1 LSSHSPVA
9 STSAGPDDIGLRVST
24 PSRPPYGR
32 LLYASCS
39 SGRDFA
45 CSFLRT
51 LPRGRALAV
60 RLEVPVI
67 KVSKGLSPSS
77 HFPVGFRLPVPRRH
91 HPAPCHPSHP
101 EPRPV
106 APAGALSDPDKEIS
120 TIRLFRRERLRES
133 PRSGRESRASA
144 AGSPAAGRGS
154 ASRSSTHAGSAGSAT
169 CAKPSGERAGTLA
182 FAGERACVRTSMP
195 SGSGPNPGGC
205 DRGGGRVRGRTRMIS
220 AENVGSAVVGR
231 GLRRLRHQAPAPSR
245 GASRAIP
252 ADFTRDQARGIAR
265 SIASHLAI
273 RRGGSRGTARLHAPY
288 GRGSRAIKSVGCLDQ
303 AGDSAPWSSLYH
315 EVGRVGSREQ
325 TKWIARSDR
334 SSRPIPRRFTRQK
347 TGRIARSTA
356 TTRPIN

>member
-1 LSSHSPVA
+1 
-9 STSAGPDDIGLRVST
+9 
-24 PSRPPYGR
+24 
-32 LLYASCS
+32 
-39 SGRDFA
+39 
-45 CSFLRT
+45 
-51 LPRGRALAV
+51 
-60 RLEVPVI
+60 
-67 KVSKGLSPSS
+67 
-77 HFPVGFRLPVPRRH
+77 
-91 HPAPCHPSHP
+91 
-101 EPRPV
+101 
-106 APAGALSDPDKEIS
+106 AGALSDPDKEIS

-133 PRSGRESRASA
+133 PRSGRESRAWA

-154 ASRSSTHAGSAGSAT
+154 ASRSSTQAGSAGSAT

-252 ADFTRDQARGIAR
+252 ADFTRDQARRIARSSEEDRAIHRVLSRDQARRIAR

-288 GRGSRAIKSVGCLDQ
+288 GRGSRAIKSVGWLDQ

-315 EVGRVGSREQ
+315 EVGRVGARDQ

-334 SSRPIPRRFTRQK
+334 SSRPIPRLHTTEDRSDRAIHRDYSPDQLK
-347 TGRIARSTA
+347 VHARSD
-356 TTRPIN
+356 RKERHI